1 MNQFKGTGK
10 VFAFTF
16 AQQVKSKS
24 FIVSTVIIAAVAIIL
39 VLTGNLLIPALVDSA
54 ANADQ
59 SDAASGDE
67 AAVNTNFS
75 VYLSELPGTVGE
87 NAYPQYIA
95 DFIRQVSP
103 GIKSVE
109 YPMTSDAAAGKN
121 NLLFVDVRAVDSE
134 DSYNV
139 LVYRPAEETAVDRSM
154 AETVASFASLAVKN
168 ALLMSYGVDE
178 GNLPYAISDV
188 PYATAVTGE
197 QPESEITTVIKMMT
211 PTVFSLGLFM
221 IIFIYG
227 AMVAQSVATEKSTRV
242 VELLLTSVRAL
253 ALIVG
258 KVLAM
263 VLAALLQIVIII
275 VTALL
280 ALAATSG
287 GMIAQ
292 IFGMMPTENAQL
304 QVIADEVQGSFASFG
319 AGSVILLIVI
329 FILGFLLYAMFAGL
343 VGATVSRSED
353 IQQAMMPYSML
364 GVIGLYLSYF
374 PSYIGAAAG
383 ESQNII
389 TLISYYVPFSAPF
402 ALPSAVI
409 LGEVSTVQLVSA
421 VAVLA
426 LFTLLTAFV
435 VARVYES
442 IIIHTGDRIRFSKVF
457 SMAVKKED

>member
-16 AQQVKSKS
+16 AQQIKSKS
-24 FIVSTVIIAAVAIIL
+24 FLVSTIIIVAVAIAL
-39 VLTGNLLIPALVDSA
+39 VLAGNLLIPAIADSA
-54 ANADQ
+54 ASAGQSGGAD
-59 SDAASGDE
+59 GDS
-67 AAVNTNFS
+67 AVNSNFQI
-75 VYLSELPGTVGE
+75 YLSELPGRVGE
-87 NAYPQYIA
+87 GDYPQYIT
-95 DFIRQVSP
+95 DFIKLASP

-109 YPMTSDAAAGKN
+109 YPMTSDAAADKN
-121 NLLFVDVRAVDSE
+121 NVLFVDVRASDYRDTYSI
-134 DSYNV
+134 
-139 LVYRPAEETAVDRSM
+139 LVSRPADESAVDDSM

-168 ALLMSYGVDE
+168 ALLMSFGVDE
-178 GNLPYAISDV
+178 RNLQFAILDV
-188 PYATAVTGE
+188 PYDTTVNGE
-197 QPESEITTVIKMMT
+197 QPENEITTMIKMMT
-211 PTVFSLGLFM
+211 PTIFSIGLFM

-275 VTALL
+275 VAALL
-280 ALAATSG
+280 ALVATSG
-287 GMIAQ
+287 GVIAQ
-292 IFGMMPTENAQL
+292 VFGMIP
-304 QVIADEVQGSFASFG
+304 ADNPQMQAVASEVQGIFTSFD

-353 IQQAMMPYSML
+353 IQQAMMPYSLL
-364 GVIGLYLSYF
+364 GVLGMYLSYF

-383 ESQNII
+383 ESQNIMTI
-389 TLISYYVPFSAPF
+389 ISYYVPFSAPF
-402 ALPSAVI
+402 ALPSAIV
-409 LGEVSTVQLVSA
+409 LGEIDTVQMISA
-421 VAVLA
+421 VAVLG
-426 LFTLLTAFV
+426 LFTLLTAVV

-442 IIIHTGDRIRFSKVF
+442 IIIHTGDRIKFSKVF